1 MNRRRFLTIT
11 AAAFATPLHAATPV
25 WQGTALGSAASI
37 RLAGPAPR
45 TARLWRKVEAE
56 LTRIET
62 TFSLHR
68 DSALTRLNRDG
79 HLAYPGPDL
88 LALIALATQ
97 IHTATAG
104 AFDPSI
110 QPLWL
115 ATASDTDPAQ
125 AETGW
130 QRLHTTAEE
139 LRLAPGMALTFN
151 GIAQGHAADSIAALL
166 RAEGYDNVLIDMGEI
181 IGLGP
186 TPWQAAIAD
195 PTGQTLAEI
204 PLQNRALATSSPR
217 GTVIGANQPHILHPT
232 RRPQWSTVSISAP
245 SAALADALS
254 TAACLLSR
262 AEIITALS
270 HFPEARLETLA

>member
-11 AAAFATPLHAATPV
+11 AAALATPLHAATPV

-37 RLAGPAPR
+37 RLAGPAQH

-56 LTRIET
+56 LTRIEA

-88 LALIALATQ
+88 LTLIALATQ

-115 ATASDTDPAQ
+115 ATATLTDPAQ
-125 AETGW
+125 AQTGW
-130 QRLHTTAEE
+130 HRLRASPED
-139 LRLAPGMALTFN
+139 LRLDPGMALTFN
-151 GIAQGHAADSIAALL
+151 GIAQGHAADRIAALL

-181 IGLGP
+181 VGLGP

-232 RRPQWSTVSISAP
+232 RRPLWSTASISAP

-254 TAACLLSR
+254 TAACLMSR
-262 AEIITALS
+262 AEIATALT
-270 HFPEARLETLA
+270 HFDEARLETLA